1 MGECLAAGDF
11 SGDAGGGV
19 PVFDVIRPADVEEAV
34 DALDAHPQ
42 ATLLAGGTDLMVE
55 VNFGRLRPAKVI
67 TLRRLEELRE
77 NSLRRLGAGVSF
89 RTLESGPHKALAQI
103 ARTIGSPQIREAA
116 TLGGNIGTASP
127 AGDALPFL
135 AGLDARIE
143 LRSARGTRLVPWDE
157 FFTGV
162 KKTSRR
168 PQEIITAVELPDD
181 LPDRSEFA
189 KIGQR
194 NAMVISIVS
203 ACVFRWADGRT
214 RVALGSVGP
223 TPVRARRAEAMIEAA
238 GPAPDEGALDEFARL
253 ASEEAS
259 PITDHRGTADY
270 RRRAA
275 GILAR
280 RLLERCLA
288 AGRNGEGPG

>member
-1 MGECLAAGDF
+1 MLDM
-11 SGDAGGGV
+11 
-19 PVFDVIRPADVEEAV
+19 IRPADVGEAV
-34 DALDAHPQ
+34 EALDAHPQ

-55 VNFGRLRPAKVI
+55 VNFGRLRPDRVI
-67 TLRRLEELRE
+67 ALRRLEELRE
-77 NSLRRLGAGVSF
+77 NSPRRIGAGVTF
-89 RTLESGPHKALAQI
+89 RTLESGPHNALAQI
-103 ARTIGSPQIREAA
+103 SRTIGSPQIREAA

-143 LRSARGTRLVPWDE
+143 LRSAGGKRLVPWDE

-162 KKTSRR
+162 KQTSRR
-168 PQEIITAVELPDD
+168 PQELITAVELPED

-194 NAMVISIVS
+194 SAMVISIVS
-203 ACVFRWADGRT
+203 ACVFRWSDGRT
-214 RVALGSVGP
+214 RAAFGSVGP
-223 TPVRARRAEAMIEAA
+223 VPVRARRAEEMIAAA
-238 GPAPDEGALDEFARL
+238 GPAPGREALDEFARL
-253 ASEEAS
+253 AAEETS
-259 PITDHRGTADY
+259 PITDHRGSADY

-280 RLLERCLA
+280 RLLERCLSP
-288 AGRNGEGPG
+288 GRNGEGPGR